1 MPIILQNS
9 RIPKILSKF
18 TPINIYA
25 ITLGPFII
33 CRETLPP
40 KTLRHELIHYH
51 QYKEL
56 FYIGF
61 LLIYL
66 YDFLYNAIILKKGF
80 SSQSYRDIRFEQEA
94 YGHDHDKMYLTN
106 REKFAW
112 IKYKLKKE

>member
-25 ITLGPFII
+25 ITLGPFIF

-40 KTLRHELIHYH
+40 KVLRHELIHYQ

-66 YDFLYNAIILKKGF
+66 YDFLYNTMIFKKGF
-80 SSQSYRDIRFEQEA
+80 SRKSYRSIRFEQEA
-94 YGHDHDKMYLTN
+94 YSNDHDKMYLAN

-112 IKYKLKKE
+112 RKYKLKKD